1 MALSIGIGA
10 LARGA
15 GRCLAPADG
24 GGFSS
29 GTLEAPAAEGAGQ
42 PRKKFRIAILGD
54 FSGRAS
60 RGEMEIG
67 AELGGRKPIRFDIDN
82 SDAVIERFRTTLTLP
97 IGADGAAVEVELGG
111 IDDLHPDE
119 LFDNVEMFSELA
131 NLRRRLKSGAGADKV
146 IAEMTGWGAEFGA
159 AAPMKRRRAKGSAVP
174 ADRKLSD
181 FKRLIGDAKADVAE
195 ASAAD
200 DLIRRVVAPHV
211 VAAPDP
217 RAESMIAAVD
227 ASLSSAMRA
236 VLHHPDFQ
244 AVEGLWRSL
253 DLMARRIETG
263 GGLEIVLYDVS
274 AEEWAADLSAQD
286 ELSECGLFEMLA
298 EAPALDVQ
306 QGPLSAIFGLYTL
319 EETPPHAELLARMAR
334 IAAHIGAP
342 FVTSIAAGFLDTR
355 AEDRHHL
362 VKDAW
367 GALRDMP
374 EARYIGVAAPRF
386 LLRLPYGRKT
396 EPVDRFDF
404 EEFTLR
410 DGLKGM
416 LWANPVVLVAI
427 LLAETARQGGA
438 KMSLGKVMSLG
449 EMPFHYMTD
458 AHGDQVALPCTER
471 LLNTRSAAE
480 VVVRG
485 FMPVV
490 SVKGRTEV
498 RLGSFQSLGRGEL
511 MGPWSDAGWTGA
523 GLRGQAR
530 METSID
536 LSSKGAAKAAAGAAA
551 GKAAAGKAAV
561 AADGDEDLDALLGD
575 AGDDAGGDETDLD
588 ALMGDLGGDDAGGGD
603 DDLDALLAGFGD
615 DAPSDSAGDD
625 EMDPELA
632 ALLEGL

>member
-1 MALSIGIGA
+1 MGLGFGFD
-10 LARGA
+10 LPT
-15 GRCLAPADG
+15 RCLAPSDD

-29 GTLEAPAAEGAGQ
+29 GTLNAPAPEGGAEA
-42 PRKKFRIAILGD
+42 RKKFRIAILGD

-60 RGEMEIG
+60 RGELEIG

-97 IGADGAAVEVELGG
+97 IGADGGAVEVELGG

-119 LFDNVEMFSELA
+119 LYGNVEIFSELA
-131 NLRRRLKSGAGADKV
+131 NLRRRLKSGSGIDRV
-146 IAEMTGWGAEFGA
+146 IADMKSWGEEFGNVL
-159 AAPMKRRRAKGSAVP
+159 PMPRRRAKGSAVP

-181 FKRLIGDAKADVAE
+181 FKRLIGDARGAAVEATDADE
-195 ASAAD
+195 
-200 DLIRRVVAPHV
+200 LIQRIVAPHV

-227 ASLSSAMRA
+227 AALSDAMRR

-244 AVEGLWRSL
+244 AVESTWRSL

-298 EAPALDVQ
+298 EAPRLDARE
-306 QGPLSAIFGLYTL
+306 GPLSAIFALYTL

-342 FVTSIAAGFLDTR
+342 FVASIAAGSLDTKP
-355 AEDRHHL
+355 EDRHHL
-362 VKDAW
+362 VKEAW
-367 GALRDMP
+367 SELRDMP
-374 EARYIGVAAPRF
+374 EARYIGVAVPRF
-386 LLRLPYGRKT
+386 LLRLPYGKKT
-396 EPVDRFDF
+396 DPVDPFDF

-416 LWANPVVLVAI
+416 LWANPVVLAAI

-438 KMSLGKVMSLG
+438 KMSLGQVMSIG
-449 EMPFHYMTD
+449 DMPFHYMTD

-471 LLNTRSAAE
+471 LLTTRTAAE
-480 VVVRG
+480 VVERG
-485 FMPVV
+485 FMPVL
-490 SVKGRTEV
+490 SMKGRNEV
-498 RLGSFQSLGRGEL
+498 RLGSFQSLGRSEL
-511 MGPWSDAGWTGA
+511 AGPWGDGGWTGE
-523 GLRGQAR
+523 GMRGRVR
-530 METSID
+530 METSIG
-536 LSSKGAAKAAAGAAA
+536 LSAKGAPRPAAAAAAAGA
-551 GKAAAGKAAV
+551 GAAAA
-561 AADGDEDLDALLGD
+561 AADGDEDLDDLLSGMGD
-575 AGDDAGGDETDLD
+575 DDAGGGDDDLD
-588 ALMGDLGGDDAGGGD
+588 ALLADVGGGDSGGD

-615 DAPSDSAGDD
+615 DAPADDGGDD